1 MLSNTCLDQILDSF
15 PNERSPKDMYDFKVE
30 TNEDPMSEV
39 KLNPV
44 ISLAMEQVR
53 KDIETLSEILHIS
66 TSEFCFTSSLLVNQS
81 IYMTQRAL

>member
-1 MLSNTCLDQILDSF
+1 MLSNTCLEQVLESF
-15 PNERSPKDMYDFKVE
+15 QHEKSPETLFDLKVE
-30 TNEDPMSEV
+30 SNEEDPMSEV

-66 TSEFCFTSSLLVNQS
+66 TSEFKIFAFKGNHSNF
-81 IYMTQRAL
+81 